1 MTAASADPPL
11 DALTEPSTPVP
22 RAWTVR
28 FGLLWFGFWMANL
41 APVQLVLP
49 NQFDALDHAH
59 KVRDF
64 GIVSGLTGVA
74 ALITLPLFGALCDR
88 TRSAFGRRRVWML
101 AGTVVFA
108 AGLLATG
115 VQSTWIGV
123 GVAWL
128 VATLGINMATA
139 GLTAA
144 IADEVPDEQRGAI
157 SAAIYGPQAV
167 GILVGVAVLT
177 LLNNNGVWAYSFLA
191 VALVACAVPFLRH
204 YRDAAPADAAPLTI
218 GSVLA
223 GMWIS
228 PRANPDFAWAF
239 GGRLAVNLG
248 NALGTTYLLYFLQD
262 DLRLEDPNAGLL
274 FLTLVYLVFTLTA
287 TVLGGRASDR
297 TGRRRPYVA
306 VAAGLQ
312 AVASLL
318 LTAFPHY
325 AVALVAAA
333 FLGAGYGAYM
343 SVDQAL
349 VTAVL
354 PDAGSRAKDLGIM
367 NVGSVGPQALAPL
380 AASVIIGSLGGY
392 PVLFGT
398 SGAMTIVGALMVY
411 RIRSVA

>member
-1 MTAASADPPL
+1 MTTTDPPL
-11 DALTEPSTPVP
+11 DPLLEPSARVP
-22 RAWTVR
+22 REWTVR

-41 APVQLVLP
+41 GPVQLVLP

-64 GIVSGLTGVA
+64 GVVSGLTGLA

-88 TRSAFGRRRVWML
+88 TRSRFGRRRVWMI
-101 AGTVVFA
+101 AGTLVFA
-108 AGLLATG
+108 LGLLATG
-115 VQSTWIGV
+115 IQSSWVGV
-123 GVAWL
+123 GIAWL

-167 GILVGVAVLT
+167 GILVGVAILT
-177 LLNNNGVWAYSFLA
+177 VLNNNGVWAYSFLA
-191 VALVACAVPFLRH
+191 LALVACSAPFIAH
-204 YRDAAPADAAPLTI
+204 YRDAGSPSGEPLTLR
-218 GSVLA
+218 SVLA
-223 GMWIS
+223 GLWIS
-228 PRANPDFAWAF
+228 PGANPDFAWAF

-262 DLRLEDPNAGLL
+262 DLKLKDPNAGLL

-297 TGRRRPYVA
+297 SGRRRPYVA

-325 AVALVAAA
+325 AVALLAAA

-354 PDAGSRAKDLGIM
+354 PDAASRAKDLGIM

-380 AASVIIGSLGGY
+380 AAAVIIGSLGGY
-392 PVLFGT
+392 PVLFGA
-398 SGAMTIVGALMVY
+398 SGVMTIIGALMVY
-411 RIRSVA
+411 RIRSVP